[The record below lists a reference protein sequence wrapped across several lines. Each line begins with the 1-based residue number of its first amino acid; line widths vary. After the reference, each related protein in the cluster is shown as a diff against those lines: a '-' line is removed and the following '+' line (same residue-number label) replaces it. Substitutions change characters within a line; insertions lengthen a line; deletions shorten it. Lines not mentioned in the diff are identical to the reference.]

1 MEYYKT
7 FNSKDAQDM
16 GLEQVID
23 IIRQDGEL
31 KKNTQLYRDLSAQGN
46 EKAAKAVK
54 ESTPQVAVSF
64 RMAGGKG
71 KDNCGECLYQV
82 LVDFDAKSP
91 EERLPAH
98 ELERVKTFLC
108 TSYHAR
114 AGYESI
120 SGLGYH
126 IVVPFVLPEG
136 IGIDMAADAK
146 RAEDIYTRVYMYIV
160 RLYSFWTGHDMD
172 RECKNVNRMMGLS
185 HDPIAVYRP
194 DATPIRPTR
203 EELGI
208 DKDGRLVKM
217 KTPRHAVDQKGNAV
231 GVHLGDHMERAMKMM
246 EDADITF
253 TPGNRHNYIMRL
265 SFVLNRMGV
274 DEVAQALDDNWLGQM
289 DGRPSDVLHN
299 CYKTAAD
306 EFGVWMPKRSNTA
319 IKTEAVAAFLKTR
332 KLQYD
337 VLTQKT
343 RQQADDGRWHE
354 MKERDENNLFMACCA
369 VTGVNVTEK
378 LFHTV
383 LNSSIVPEVNPL
395 RDYLT
400 SLPAWTPD
408 MPDYIGQA
416 ARMVH
421 MTTDQEN
428 ALWCTC
434 FPKWFVAMV
443 AGWTDDQVVNHQ
455 VIVLVGRQGIY
466 KSTWINRLLPPVL
479 QTYSTDY
486 IDIDR
491 LDKDEELRAA
501 EYGLINIDELDK
513 LTDRQLNKLKQM
525 ITTTNVDVR
534 APFGRHKE
542 KRMRVATYAASGNKQ
557 EFLTDQTGNRRWLP
571 FHVAAID
578 SPYTHTLPY
587 DGMYAQARYL
597 LENGFNYWFDEADIH
612 ALELHVDEFMIPT
625 NEEQLIP
632 IYFSPA
638 RLEDGGSVFL
648 TLAEI
653 SAKIVAYGNLK
664 KTPEPRRLGAI
675 MTKLG
680 FEKERIG
687 HDRRTGYYVQEHTL
701 AEIERMRHPEI
712 F

>member
-98 ELERVKTFLC
+98 ELERVKTFLR

-274 DEVAQALDDNWLGQM
+274 NEDEAAQALDDNWLGQM

-343 RQQADDGRWHE
+343 RQQADDGWWHE
-354 MKERDENNLFMACCA
+354 MKERDENNLF
-369 VTGVNVTEK
+369 N
-378 LFHTV
+378 
-383 LNSSIVPEVNPL
+383 
-395 RDYLT
+395 
-400 SLPAWTPD
+400 
-408 MPDYIGQA
+408 
-416 ARMVH
+416 
-421 MTTDQEN
+421 
-428 ALWCTC
+428 
-434 FPKWFVAMV
+434 
-443 AGWTDDQVVNHQ
+443 
-455 VIVLVGRQGIY
+455 
-466 KSTWINRLLPPVL
+466 
-479 QTYSTDY
+479 
-486 IDIDR
+486 
-491 LDKDEELRAA
+491 
-501 EYGLINIDELDK
+501 
-513 LTDRQLNKLKQM
+513 
-525 ITTTNVDVR
+525 
-534 APFGRHKE
+534 
-542 KRMRVATYAASGNKQ
+542 
-557 EFLTDQTGNRRWLP
+557 
-571 FHVAAID
+571 
-578 SPYTHTLPY
+578 TLPY

-597 LENGFNYWFDEADIH
+597 LENGFNYWFDETDIH